1 MDGAILTLLA
11 VLVTGGVVLALLLAH
26 VSRELRS
33 LRGSD
38 PSAALVFL
46 QNQLDGLREQVRSSL
61 EGGRL
66 EIDRRL
72 EETNRVVG
80 EVRRGLGAVD
90 QQVRSVTEAA
100 RDLKGLQELLRSPK
114 VRGGI
119 GEFLLG
125 DLLGQVL
132 PRANFTLQYEFPG
145 GERVDAVLRIGAG
158 LVPVDAK
165 FPLENF
171 RRMRAAAGQGD
182 SHEERSGWRNFR
194 ADVRRHIEAIS
205 KRYIRPGEG
214 TYDFAMMYIPAEA
227 VYQEMLQQEEGDGL
241 DLFHYA
247 LTRRVVP
254 VSPQSFYAYLQVI
267 VLGLRGLSVEGRVRE
282 ILDRLGLVQNRLDRF
297 TDSFDVTV
305 RHLNNAQRQAEEAGR
320 RLARLETVFSDVTHD
335 PGESAPVSEERDQE
349 RLEPHRQAGV
359 DP

>member
-1 MDGAILTLLA
+1 MDGTILALLAIL
-11 VLVTGGVVLALLLAH
+11 VLGGVVLAFLLTH
-26 VSRELRS
+26 ISRELRS
-33 LRGSD
+33 LRRSD
-38 PSAALVFL
+38 PSSALVFL
-46 QNQLDGLREQVRSSL
+46 QNQLDALREQVRSSL

-100 RDLKGLQELLRSPK
+100 RDLRGLQELLRSPK
-114 VRGGI
+114 IRGGI

-125 DLLGQVL
+125 ELLGQVL

-145 GERVDAVLRIGAG
+145 GERGDAVLRIGDG

-182 SHEERSGWRNFR
+182 SQEERSGRRNFR
-194 ADVRRHIEAIS
+194 ADVRRHIEAIA

-214 TYDFAMMYIPAEA
+214 TYDFAMMYIPAES
-227 VYQEMLQQEEGDGL
+227 VYQEILQQEGDDGL
-241 DLFHYA
+241 DLFHYS

-282 ILDRLGLVQNRLDRF
+282 ILDRLGRVQNRLDRF
-297 TDSFDVTV
+297 TDSFEVTV
-305 RHLNNAQRQAEEAGR
+305 RHLNNAQRQAEESGR
-320 RLARLETVFSDVTHD
+320 RLARLEAVFSDITHD
-335 PGESAPVSEERDQE
+335 PDESAEALAPEGPQRKLGPV
-349 RLEPHRQAGV
+349 
-359 DP
+359 

>member
-1 MDGAILTLLA
+1 MEGAILSLLA
-11 VLVTGGVVLALLLAH
+11 VLVTGGIVLAFLLTQ

-38 PSAALVFL
+38 PSSALLVL
-46 QNQLDGLREQVRSSL
+46 QNQLDGMREQVRSSL

-100 RDLKGLQELLRSPK
+100 RDLRSFQELLRSPK

-125 DLLGQVL
+125 DLLRQVL
-132 PRANFTLQYEFPG
+132 PQANFSLQYEFPG
-145 GERVDAVLRIGAG
+145 GERVDAILRIGEG

-171 RRMRAAAGQGD
+171 QRMRSAASEGD
-182 SHEERSGWRNFR
+182 ASGERSGSRNFR
-194 ADVRRHIEAIS
+194 SDVRRHIEAIA
-205 KRYIRPGEG
+205 KKYIRPGEG
-214 TYDFAMMYIPAEA
+214 TYEFAMMYIPAEA
-227 VYQEMLQQEEGDGL
+227 VYQEMLQQEGDDGL

-247 LTRRVVP
+247 LNRHVVP

-267 VLGLRGLSVEGRVRE
+267 VLGLRGLRVEGRARE
-282 ILDRLGLVQNRLDRF
+282 ILDRLSLVQSRLDRF
-297 TDSFDVTV
+297 TESFDVTV

-320 RLARLETVFSDVTHD
+320 RLARLEAVFGDISHE
-335 PGESAPVSEERDQE
+335 PSESETER
-349 RLEPHRQAGV
+349 EPAV
-359 DP
+359 DG

>member
-1 MDGAILTLLA
+1 MDGATLILLA
-11 VLVTGGVVLALLLAH
+11 VLITGGIVLALLLAR
-26 VSRELRS
+26 VLRELNG
-33 LRGSD
+33 LRGQDAS
-38 PSAALVFL
+38 PGLLIL
-46 QNQLDGLREQVRSSL
+46 QNQLDALRDQMRASL

-90 QQVRSVTEAA
+90 NQVRSVSDAA
-100 RDLKGLQELLRSPK
+100 RDLRRLQELLRSPK

-132 PRANFTLQYEFPG
+132 PEANYTLQHEFSG
-145 GERVDAVLRIGAG
+145 GERVDAVLRVGQG

-171 RRMRAAAGQGD
+171 QRLRAADGD
-182 SHEERSGWRNFR
+182 DSRRDARRAFR
-194 ADVRRHIEAIS
+194 TDVRRHIDAIS
-205 KRYIRPGEG
+205 KRYIRPEEQ
-214 TYDFAMMYIPAEA
+214 TYEFAMMYIPAEA
-227 VYQEMLQQEEGDGL
+227 VYQEVLHQEGDDGL

-267 VLGLRGLSVEGRVRE
+267 VLGLRGLSIEGRAQE
-282 ILDRLGLVQNRLDRF
+282 ILERLGMIHNRLERF
-297 TDSFDVTV
+297 SDSFDVTV
-305 RHLNNAQRQAEEAGR
+305 RHLSNAHRQAEEAGR
-320 RLARLETVFSDVTHD
+320 RLARLETAFSDLSSNPADVKKGTD
-335 PGESAPVSEERDQE
+335 LFSA
-349 RLEPHRQAGV
+349 
-359 DP
+359 

>member
-1 MDGAILTLLA
+1 MDRSVLILLVVLLAGTAILAILIVRVMREVRGLRSRDPSQ
-11 VLVTGGVVLALLLAH
+11 ALL
-26 VSRELRS
+26 V
-33 LRGSD
+33 
-38 PSAALVFL
+38 L
-46 QNQLDGLREQVRSSL
+46 QNQLDALREQMRASL

-90 QQVRSVTEAA
+90 QQVRSVGEAA
-100 RDLKGLQELLRSPK
+100 RDLRTLQELLRAPK
-114 VRGGI
+114 IRGGI

-132 PRANFTLQYEFPG
+132 PEANFALQHEFSG
-145 GERVDAVLRIGAG
+145 GERVDAVLRVGQR

-171 RRMRAAAGQGD
+171 RRLRAAETEAD
-182 SHEERSGWRNFR
+182 ERDARRAFRN
-194 ADVRRHIEAIS
+194 DVRRHVEAIG
-205 KRYIRPGEG
+205 KRYIRPDES
-214 TYDFAMMYIPAEA
+214 TYDFAMLYVPAEA
-227 VYQEMLQQEEGDGL
+227 VYQEMLRQGGEDGL
-241 DLFHYA
+241 DLVHHA

-267 VLGLRGLSVEGRVRE
+267 VLGLRGLSLEGRATE
-282 ILDRLGLVQNRLDRF
+282 ILERLGLIRNRLERF

-305 RHLNNAQRQAEEAGR
+305 RHLGNAQRQAEEAGR
-320 RLARLETVFSDVTHD
+320 RLARLESAFTDLSKVE
-335 PGESAPVSEERDQE
+335 ESE
-349 RLEPHRQAGV
+349 
-359 DP
+359 